1 MFALINDVERYP
13 EFVPGC
19 THARVESRTDTEIVA
34 TMGVRKGP
42 MQAEITTR
50 NTLEADRR
58 ITMTLV
64 RGPFSE
70 LQGVWTLT
78 PVGNDGCR
86 VELFMRFAFGN
97 RMSAMLFEPIF
108 EQTATSLVDAF
119 VARARTL
126 DK

>member
-50 NTLEADRR
+50 NTLEFDRR

-70 LQGVWTLT
+70 LEGVWTLT
-78 PVGNDGCR
+78 PVGSEGCR

-97 RMSAMLFEPIF
+97 RMSAMLFEPLF